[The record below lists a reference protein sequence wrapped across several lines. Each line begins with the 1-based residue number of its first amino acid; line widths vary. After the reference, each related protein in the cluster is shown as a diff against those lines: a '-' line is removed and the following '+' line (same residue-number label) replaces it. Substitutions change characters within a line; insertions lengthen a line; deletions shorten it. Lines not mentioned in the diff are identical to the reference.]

1 MTPDPNAALLIA
13 IASAAAWLMMQ
24 AGLAKNMLELRR
36 KRHTCPS
43 CGRHDRCTC
52 SAQTDERRR

>member
-1 MTPDPNAALLIA
+1 MTPDPSATLMIA

-24 AGLAKNMLELRR
+24 AGLAKNVLELRR
-36 KRHTCPS
+36 KRPACPS

-52 SAQTDERRR
+52 SP